1 MAETVPGADSAS
13 TSARS
18 ALASLPSL
26 PSPSLGDEWPRQAT
40 DAVVNVVDAVRE
52 KTTGPAVNAAH
63 AIKYGIVAAVTG
75 SVLGVIVLI
84 GLIRGS
90 EALLQVIG
98 TWLGYSWLADPIWIV
113 YLFYGVVFCVVGLI
127 LFRRANQPAKLG

>member
-1 MAETVPGADSAS
+1 MAETVPAAEPAS
-13 TSARS
+13 TSARTG
-18 ALASLPSL
+18 LGTLPSL
-26 PSPSLGDEWPRQAT
+26 PTPSLGDDWPRQAT

-63 AIKYGIVAAVTG
+63 AIKYGIVAAISG
-75 SVLGVIVLI
+75 AVLGVVALI

-98 TWLGYSWLADPIWIV
+98 TWLDISWLAEPIWIV
-113 YLFYGVVFCVVGLI
+113 YLFYGFVFCLAGLI
-127 LFRRANQPAKLG
+127 LFRRANRPAKLG